1 VAAQAGTGGEDRE
14 GILHISQ
21 SGVPRSRLF
30 ESEEIGRKSMK
41 EKAIVTAAIT
51 GGIHTPTM
59 SDYLPITP
67 KQISDEAVR
76 AYEAGAAV
84 CHIHARNPETGMPS
98 PDLNLMKEII
108 TGIKSRCNIVVCI
121 TTGGGLGMTTEQRVA
136 PVTLYGPELA
146 SFNAGSINFALF
158 PAIQRFKEWK
168 FEWEKQYLGM
178 TEDFI
183 YANTFKSM
191 KEYCGK
197 FNERGTKPEF
207 EIFDA
212 GMVNNVAFMIQAGY
226 VKKPVYIQ
234 FVMGVLGG
242 ITPSPENLLFLVD
255 YAKKL
260 IGDFEFSVCVAGRA
274 QFPICTQSLLIGGN
288 ARVGLEDNLYLEKG
302 QVAKS
307 NAEQVAKMVR
317 IARELGI
324 DPATPDEARSILGLK
339 GIDKVNF

>member
-1 VAAQAGTGGEDRE
+1 VGFSKGDDPLYLQISENIGPFYLTPMNAFNRVFPDVKTSPDALTVINWILPQTGETKRDHRKE
-14 GILHISQ
+14 RIYPSERWA
-21 SGVPRSRLF
+21 RSRLF
-30 ESEEIGRKSMK
+30 GENFNSKLRRE
-41 EKAIVTAAIT
+41 V
-51 GGIHTPTM
+51 
-59 SDYLPITP
+59 
-67 KQISDEAVR
+67 
-76 AYEAGAAV
+76 
-84 CHIHARNPETGMPS
+84 
-98 PDLNLMKEII
+98 
-108 TGIKSRCNIVVCI
+108 
-121 TTGGGLGMTTEQRVA
+121 
-136 PVTLYGPELA
+136 A

-158 PAIQRFKEWK
+158 PVMMRYKEWK
-168 FEWEKQYLGM
+168 FEWERQYLGM

-197 FNERGTKPEF
+197 FNETGTKPEF

-242 ITPSPENLLFLVD
+242 ITPSSENLLFLVD